1 MIKVL
6 IVDDQALIREGL
18 NMMLSLYEEIKI
30 VGEAINGQEAIE
42 IIEEKEVDV
51 ILMDIRMPW
60 MDGVEATR
68 IIKERYPHIRIIILT
83 TFNEDEYIFQG
94 LNNGADG
101 YILKDVSSKELVSNI
116 ESVYKGDILF
126 HGEVAKTIAAAMQ
139 EKKLIQNNKNR
150 LEELTPREME
160 IAKLVGEGKSNKE
173 ISKILYITEGTVKNH
188 ITRILS
194 KLDLRDRT
202 QLAIWL
208 KTRNNHPKCDE
219 RLEL

>member
-18 NMMLSLYEEIKI
+18 NMMLNLYGEIKI

-42 IIEEKEVDV
+42 VIEEKEVDV
-51 ILMDIRMPW
+51 ILMDIRMPL

-68 IIKERYPHIRIIILT
+68 IVKEKYPHIKIIILT

-101 YILKDVSSKELVSNI
+101 YILKDVSSKELVNSI
-116 ESVYKGDILF
+116 KSVYKGDILF
-126 HGEVAKTIAAAMQ
+126 HGEVAKTIAGAMQ
-139 EKKLIQNNKNR
+139 DKKLIQNKKNI

-160 IAKLVGEGKSNKE
+160 ITKLVGQGKSNKE

-208 KTRNNHPKCDE
+208 KTYNN
-219 RLEL
+219 

>member
-18 NMMLSLYEEIKI
+18 NMMLNLYGEIKI

-51 ILMDIRMPW
+51 ILMDIRMPL

-68 IIKERYPHIRIIILT
+68 IVKEKYPHIKIIILT

-101 YILKDVSSKELVSNI
+101 YILKDVSSKELVNSI
-116 ESVYKGDILF
+116 KSVYKGDILF
-126 HGEVAKTIAAAMQ
+126 HGEVAKTIAGAMQ
-139 EKKLIQNNKNR
+139 DKKLIQNKKNI

-160 IAKLVGEGKSNKE
+160 ITKLVGQGKSNKE

-208 KTRNNHPKCDE
+208 KTYNN
-219 RLEL
+219 